1 MNTQVFNEIKH
12 FIYGEKVQGLSF
24 QTVNSVVKS
33 TLTPVLNI
41 QDKRKSLVLIRMSDT
56 SKVKSVLR
64 RLEFANADI
73 FSFCENEDLVNF
85 PNPMKNDVYDNIEF
99 VIVVASRYCSCI
111 MWFNDGLNLN
121 ESCQSYIVLNSRNI
135 RDILKFISSN
145 SNLDFTSYWDR
156 LTPERR
162 ANENLNDAINS
173 IITMINTANNELLA
187 NTIENNQLGDLER
200 KISTFKESIHEV
212 NNYISIIN
220 LNSQILLKRI
230 ENETEGKQKAFN
242 DYAYNTLVNIK
253 KAANDMIILLDKI
266 KNESDIN
273 LKENNLYNFILEIVD
288 FMRNKFDENNI
299 SININIEK
307 NKIAVFDELLMKN
320 IMYNLL
326 NNSIDSMENKD
337 NKKISIEYN
346 ESNDKISLKIKN
358 NGNVINKEDFE
369 KIFIKGYTTKKHGLG
384 LGLAVSK
391 ENMQKQNGDLRII
404 KSDEDE
410 TVFELEL
417 MK

>member
-41 QDKRKSLVLIRMSDT
+41 QDKRKSLVLIRMIDT

-85 PNPMKNDVYDNIEF
+85 PNPMKNDVYDNLEF

-173 IITMINTANNELLA
+173 IITMINTANNELLV

-230 ENETEGKQKAFN
+230 ENETEGKQKVFN

>member
-1 MNTQVFNEIKH
+1 MNAQALNEIKH

-41 QDKRKSLVLIRMSDT
+41 QDKRKSLVLIRMNDT

-73 FSFCENEDLVNF
+73 FSFCENEDLANF
-85 PNPMKNDVYDNIEF
+85 PNPVKNDVYNDLEF

-145 SNLDFTSYWDR
+145 SNLDFTSYWDK

-173 IITMINTANNELLA
+173 IITMINTANNELMV
-187 NTIENNQLGDLER
+187 NTIENSQLGDLEK

-220 LNSQILLKRI
+220 LNSQILLKRL
-230 ENETEGKQKAFN
+230 ENETCEKQGTLN
-242 DYAYNTLVNIK
+242 DYTYNNLSTIK
-253 KAANDMIILLDKI
+253 KAANDMIVLLEKI

-273 LKENNLYNFILEIVD
+273 LKEHNLYNFVHEIVD
-288 FMRNKFDENNI
+288 FMGNKFDDNNI
-299 SININIEK
+299 SINIDIDK
-307 NKIAVFDELLMKN
+307 NKIAVFDELLTKN
-320 IMYNLL
+320 VMYNLL
-326 NNSIDSMENKD
+326 NNSIDSLENKD
-337 NKKISIEYN
+337 NKKISITYN
-346 ESNDKISLKIKN
+346 ENNNMVLLNVKN
-358 NGNVINKEDFE
+358 NGEIINEEDFE
-369 KIFIKGYTTKKHGLG
+369 KIFIKGYTTKKQGSG
-384 LGLAVSK
+384 LGLAVSR
-391 ENMQKQNGDLRII
+391 ENMQKQNGDLRIV
-404 KSDEDE
+404 KSNNDE

>member
-41 QDKRKSLVLIRMSDT
+41 QDKRKSLVLIRMIDT

-85 PNPMKNDVYDNIEF
+85 PNPMKNDVYDNLEF

-173 IITMINTANNELLA
+173 IITMINTANNELLV

-358 NGNVINKEDFE
+358 NGNVINKKDFE

>member
-1 MNTQVFNEIKH
+1 MNAQALNEIKH

-41 QDKRKSLVLIRMSDT
+41 QDKRKSLVLIRMYDT

-73 FSFCENEDLVNF
+73 FSFCENEDLANF
-85 PNPMKNDVYDNIEF
+85 PNPIKNDVYNDLEF

-135 RDILKFISSN
+135 RDILRFISSN
-145 SNLDFTSYWDR
+145 SNLDFTSYWDK

-162 ANENLNDAINS
+162 ANENLNDAVNS
-173 IITMINTANNELLA
+173 IITMINTANNELMV
-187 NTIENNQLGDLER
+187 NTIENSQLYDLEK

-212 NNYISIIN
+212 NNHISIIN

-230 ENETEGKQKAFN
+230 ENETHENRGVLN
-242 DYAYNTLVNIK
+242 DYTYNTLSNIK
-253 KAANDMIILLDKI
+253 KAANDMIMLLDKI

-273 LKENNLYNFILEIVD
+273 LKEHNLYNFIHEIVD
-288 FMRNKFDENNI
+288 FMGNKFDNNNI
-299 SININIEK
+299 TINIDIDK
-307 NKIAVFDELLMKN
+307 NKIAIFDELLTKN
-320 IMYNLL
+320 VMYNLL
-326 NNSIDSMENKD
+326 NNSIDSMKNKD
-337 NKKISIEYN
+337 NKKISITYSE
-346 ESNDKISLKIKN
+346 NDSIVSLYVKN
-358 NGNVINKEDFE
+358 NGSIINEEDFE
-369 KIFIKGYTTKKHGLG
+369 KIFVKGYTTKKQGSG
-384 LGLAVSK
+384 LGLAVSR
-391 ENMQKQNGDLRII
+391 ENMQRQNGDLKIV
-404 KSDEDE
+404 KSDNDE

>member
-85 PNPMKNDVYDNIEF
+85 PNPMKNDVYDNLEF

-307 NKIAVFDELLMKN
+307 NKIAVFDE
-320 IMYNLL
+320 
-326 NNSIDSMENKD
+326 
-337 NKKISIEYN
+337 
-346 ESNDKISLKIKN
+346 
-358 NGNVINKEDFE
+358 
-369 KIFIKGYTTKKHGLG
+369 
-384 LGLAVSK
+384 
-391 ENMQKQNGDLRII
+391 
-404 KSDEDE
+404 
-410 TVFELEL
+410 
-417 MK
+417 

>member
-24 QTVNSVVKS
+24 QTVNSIVKS

-85 PNPMKNDVYDNIEF
+85 PNPMKNDVYDNLEF

-299 SININIEK
+299 NININIEK

>member
-1 MNTQVFNEIKH
+1 MNAQALNEIKH

-41 QDKRKSLVLIRMSDT
+41 QDKRKSLVLIRMYDT

-73 FSFCENEDLVNF
+73 FSFCENEDLANF
-85 PNPMKNDVYDNIEF
+85 PNPIKNDVYNDLEF

-135 RDILKFISSN
+135 RDILRFISSN
-145 SNLDFTSYWDR
+145 SNLDFTSYWDK

-162 ANENLNDAINS
+162 SNENLNDAVNS
-173 IITMINTANNELLA
+173 IITMINTANNELMV
-187 NTIENNQLGDLER
+187 NTIENSQLYDLEK

-212 NNYISIIN
+212 NNHISIIN

-230 ENETEGKQKAFN
+230 ENETHENRGVLN
-242 DYAYNTLVNIK
+242 DYTYNTLSNIK
-253 KAANDMIILLDKI
+253 KAANDMIMLLDKI

-273 LKENNLYNFILEIVD
+273 LKEHNLYNFIHEIVD
-288 FMRNKFDENNI
+288 FMGNKFDNNNI
-299 SININIEK
+299 TINIDIDK
-307 NKIAVFDELLMKN
+307 NKIAIFDELLTKN
-320 IMYNLL
+320 VMYNLL
-326 NNSIDSMENKD
+326 NNSIDSMKNKD
-337 NKKISIEYN
+337 NKKISITYSE
-346 ESNDKISLKIKN
+346 NDSIVSLYVKN
-358 NGNVINKEDFE
+358 NGSIINEEDFE
-369 KIFIKGYTTKKHGLG
+369 KIFVKGYTTKKQGSG
-384 LGLAVSK
+384 LGLAVSR
-391 ENMQKQNGDLRII
+391 ENMQRQNGDLKIV
-404 KSDEDE
+404 KSDNDE

>member
-85 PNPMKNDVYDNIEF
+85 PNPMKNDVYDNLEF

>member
-41 QDKRKSLVLIRMSDT
+41 QDKRKSLVLIRMIDT

-85 PNPMKNDVYDNIEF
+85 PNPMKNDVYDNLEF

-173 IITMINTANNELLA
+173 IITMINTANNELLV

>member
-1 MNTQVFNEIKH
+1 MTAQALNEIKH

-41 QDKRKSLVLIRMSDT
+41 QDKRKSLVLIRMNDT

-73 FSFCENEDLVNF
+73 FSFCENEDLANF
-85 PNPMKNDVYDNIEF
+85 PNPIKNDVYDDLEF

-145 SNLDFTSYWDR
+145 SNLDFTSYWDK

-173 IITMINTANNELLA
+173 IITMINTANNELMV
-187 NTIENNQLGDLER
+187 NTIENSQLGDLEK
-200 KISTFKESIHEV
+200 KISTFKESIHEI

-230 ENETEGKQKAFN
+230 EKETQEKQGTIN
-242 DYAYNTLVNIK
+242 DYTYNTLSNIK
-253 KAANDMIILLDKI
+253 KAANDMIIMLDKI

-273 LKENNLYNFILEIVD
+273 LKEYNLYNFVHEIVD
-288 FMRNKFDENNI
+288 FMSNKFDDNN
-299 SININIEK
+299 ININIDIDK
-307 NKIAVFDELLMKN
+307 KKIAVFDELLTKN
-320 IMYNLL
+320 VMYNLL
-326 NNSIDSMENKD
+326 NNSIDSMDNKD
-337 NKKISIEYN
+337 NKKISITYN
-346 ESNDKISLKIKN
+346 EKDNAVSLKVKN
-358 NGNVINKEDFE
+358 NGNVINEEDFE
-369 KIFIKGYTTKKHGLG
+369 KIFIKGYTTKKQGSG

-391 ENMQKQNGDLRII
+391 ENMQRQNGDLRIV
-404 KSDEDE
+404 KSDNDE

>member
-1 MNTQVFNEIKH
+1 MNAQALNEIKH

-41 QDKRKSLVLIRMSDT
+41 QDKRKSLVLIRMYDT

-73 FSFCENEDLVNF
+73 FSFCENEDLANF
-85 PNPMKNDVYDNIEF
+85 PNPIKNDVYNDLEF

-135 RDILKFISSN
+135 RDILRFISSN
-145 SNLDFTSYWDR
+145 SNLDFTSYWDK

-162 ANENLNDAINS
+162 ANENLNDAVNS
-173 IITMINTANNELLA
+173 IITMINTANNELMV
-187 NTIENNQLGDLER
+187 NTIENSQLYDLEK

-212 NNYISIIN
+212 NNHISIIN

-230 ENETEGKQKAFN
+230 ENETHENRGVLN
-242 DYAYNTLVNIK
+242 DYTYNTLSNIK
-253 KAANDMIILLDKI
+253 KAANDMIMLLDKI

-273 LKENNLYNFILEIVD
+273 LKEHNLYNFIHEIVD
-288 FMRNKFDENNI
+288 FMGNKFDNNNI
-299 SININIEK
+299 TINIDIDK
-307 NKIAVFDELLMKN
+307 NKIAIFDELLTKN
-320 IMYNLL
+320 VMYNLL
-326 NNSIDSMENKD
+326 NNSIDSMKNKD
-337 NKKISIEYN
+337 NKKISITYSE
-346 ESNDKISLKIKN
+346 NDSIVSLYVKN
-358 NGNVINKEDFE
+358 NVSIINEEDFE
-369 KIFIKGYTTKKHGLG
+369 KIFVKGYTTKKHGSG
-384 LGLAVSK
+384 LGLAVSR
-391 ENMQKQNGDLRII
+391 ENMQRQNGDLKIV
-404 KSDEDE
+404 KSDNDE

>member
-41 QDKRKSLVLIRMSDT
+41 QDKRKSLVLIRMIDT

-85 PNPMKNDVYDNIEF
+85 PNPMKNDVYDNLEF

>member
-24 QTVNSVVKS
+24 QTVNSIVKS

-85 PNPMKNDVYDNIEF
+85 PNPMKNDVYDNLEF

-173 IITMINTANNELLA
+173 IITMINTANNELLV

>member
-24 QTVNSVVKS
+24 QTVNSIVKS

-85 PNPMKNDVYDNIEF
+85 PNPMKNDVYDNLEF